1 MTEQGL
7 TIMQFDLLFKNSKEA
22 VLFIEKVGHEF
33 YVVYAN
39 DVAKSM
45 IDLDEITG
53 KKLDELIPTNQFE
66 YSREKYNEAIYTNE
80 QINFDHYIYTSSQVK
95 KFDTTIIP
103 AVSEERKC
111 FLEIKKEIVV
121 DRSFDDR
128 YLFMRSLSLNSELST
143 MILSNDGRLLEA
155 NNTFLNMFNLDIST
169 IRWQKI
175 YDLPLIDM
183 NNIEELKSYI
193 LQSANGES
201 LSAKMLTFIDQ
212 EGRLRHFVATFT
224 PLYQDN
230 IEVVAIFI
238 VLQEIT
244 PYITQHQEL
253 ESVVNSLNNFKRALD
268 IAADVSITDAN
279 GIIIDVN
286 ERFVERTCY
295 RREELIGNTHRIVG
309 SRQHSLEFY
318 SNLWGTITKGE
329 VWHGEICNR
338 TKYGVPY
345 WVDTTI
351 IPLLDEKGKIYQFL
365 AIHFDVT
372 EKKRMFTELRN
383 IERMFKMINENT
395 NDLIVITNEDGI
407 ILYASNAYD
416 KKLGYTNEE
425 LIGQF
430 YSKVLSSESVEIW
443 NDELLTVEQNMSSKI
458 ELIHKTKNGDTV
470 WTECNY
476 TVVKDYLN
484 NRGTQII
491 MVAREITERKEFENK
506 LLFLAYHDSLT
517 QLPNRRY
524 LQKKIPRILDDAKF
538 RKESVAIFYVD
549 GDNFKVVN
557 DEFGHDVGDEFI
569 KQFGHALSKSVRN
582 HDLVARMGGDEF
594 AIILT
599 GLARNE
605 VKRLEQIEQIIQR
618 IRKNL
623 KAGWTI
629 KDHHF
634 TPTASMGIAFYPDH
648 GEHLNE
654 LLECADHALYEIKG
668 VSKNS
673 YKVCE

>member
-7 TIMQFDLLFKNSKEA
+7 TIMQFDLLFKNSNDI

-33 YVVYAN
+33 YVVFAN

-45 IDLDEITG
+45 FNSGQIVD
-53 KKLDELIPTNQFE
+53 KKLDELIPTNQYE
-66 YSREKYNEAIYTNE
+66 YFIERYNDAIFTKE

-103 AVSEERKC
+103 ASTKEREC

-128 YLFMRSLSLNSELST
+128 YLFMRSISLNSDLST

-155 NNTFLNMFNLDIST
+155 NNTFLNAFNLDIST
-169 IRWQKI
+169 IRWQKLS
-175 YDLPLIDM
+175 DLPLIDL
-183 NNIEELKSYI
+183 NNIDELKSYI
-193 LQSANGES
+193 LQSAKGES
-201 LSAKMLTFIDQ
+201 LSSKMLTFIDRDGQ
-212 EGRLRHFVATFT
+212 VRNFVATFT

-230 IEVVAIFI
+230 IEVVAIFV

-244 PYITQHQEL
+244 PYITQQQEL
-253 ESVVNSLNNFKRALD
+253 ESVVNGLDNFKRALD
-268 IAADVSITDAN
+268 IAADVSITDTD
-279 GIIIDVN
+279 GVIIEVN
-286 ERFVERTCY
+286 DRFVQKTCY
-295 RREELIGNTHRIVG
+295 SREELIGNTHRIVG
-309 SRQHSLEFY
+309 SRQHSQEFF
-318 SNLWGTITKGE
+318 SNLWGTIIKGE
-329 VWHGEICNR
+329 AWHGEICNR

-351 IPLLDEKGKIYQFL
+351 IPLFDENGKIHQYL
-365 AIHFDVT
+365 SIHFDIT

-383 IERMFKMINENT
+383 IEHMFKMINENT

-407 ILYASNAYD
+407 ILYASNAYG

-430 YSKVLSSESVEIW
+430 YSKVLSNESVEIW
-443 NDELLTVEQNMSSKI
+443 NDELLAVEQNMSSKI
-458 ELIHKTKNGDTV
+458 ELIHKTKNGDNI

-476 TVVKDYLN
+476 TVVKDYLH

-524 LQKKIPRILDDAKF
+524 LQKKIPRILEDAKA
-538 RKESVAIFYVD
+538 RKESIAIFYVD
-549 GDNFKVVN
+549 GDNFKVIN

-569 KQFGHALSKSVRN
+569 KEFGHALSKSVRN
-582 HDLVARMGGDEF
+582 HDLVVRMGGDEF

-623 KAGWTI
+623 QLGWTI
-629 KDHHF
+629 KDHLF

-654 LLECADHALYEIKG
+654 LLECADQALYEIKG
-668 VSKNS
+668 ISKNS
-673 YKVCE
+673 YKVFE